1 MKTVYAFLADGMEE
15 VEALMVID
23 LLRRTKQLNVVT
35 VSIKEELMIESSH
48 GIRLFADKNIDE
60 IDFEQGDCIFL
71 PGGMPGTTNLS
82 QCKVLED
89 EILKYNS
96 EHKLLTA
103 ICAAP
108 SIYGQLGLLKD
119 KKATCYPSF
128 ADKMDCKEY
137 GGSVIRDDNFITAN
151 GLGAALELGLE
162 IIATMLNEEEA
173 GKVANAIQYIG

>member
-1 MKTVYAFLADGMEE
+1 
-15 VEALMVID
+15 
-23 LLRRTKQLNVVT
+23 
-35 VSIKEELMIESSH
+35 MIESSH

-82 QCKVLED
+82 QCKVLAD

-137 GGSVIRDDNFITAN
+137 GGSVVKDDNFITAN
-151 GLGAALELGLE
+151 GLGAALELGLDVY
-162 IIATMLNEEEA
+162 
-173 GKVANAIQYIG
+173 KRQ

>member
-48 GIRLFADKNIDE
+48 GIKLFADKNIDE

-82 QCKVLED
+82 QCKVLAD

-137 GGSVIRDDNFITAN
+137 GGSVVKDDNFITAN

-162 IIATMLNEEEA
+162 IIATMLNGEEA
-173 GKVANAIQYIG
+173 EKVANAIQYIG

>member
-82 QCKVLED
+82 QCKVLAE

-137 GGSVIRDDNFITAN
+137 GGSVVKDDNFITAN

-173 GKVANAIQYIG
+173 EKVANAIQYIG

>member
-82 QCKVLED
+82 QCKVLAD
-89 EILKYNS
+89 EILKYDS

-137 GGSVIRDDNFITAN
+137 GGSVVKDDNFITAN

-173 GKVANAIQYIG
+173 EKVANAIQYIG

>member
-1 MKTVYAFLADGMEE
+1 MKTVYAFFADGMEE
-15 VEALMVID
+15 VEAMMVID
-23 LLRRTKQLNVVT
+23 LLRRTKRLNVVT

-60 IDFEQGDCIFL
+60 IDFKQGDCIFL

-82 QCKVLED
+82 QCKVLAD

-137 GGSVIRDDNFITAN
+137 GGSVVKDDNFITAN

-162 IIATMLNEEEA
+162 IIATMLNGEEA
-173 GKVANAIQYIG
+173 EKVANAIQYIG

>member
-48 GIRLFADKNIDE
+48 GIRLFADKNID
-60 IDFEQGDCIFL
+60 D
-71 PGGMPGTTNLS
+71 
-82 QCKVLED
+82 
-89 EILKYNS
+89 NS

-137 GGSVIRDDNFITAN
+137 GGSVVKDDNFITAN

-162 IIATMLNEEEA
+162 IIATMLNGEEA
-173 GKVANAIQYIG
+173 EKVANAIQYIG

>member
-48 GIRLFADKNIDE
+48 GIRMFADKNIDE

-82 QCKVLED
+82 QCKVLAD

-137 GGSVIRDDNFITAN
+137 GGSVVKDDNFITAN

-173 GKVANAIQYIG
+173 EKVANAIQYIG